1 MGDKRMLG
9 LSGSQP
15 TKTERHI
22 ASARF
27 PLLSFRLR
35 AQRSKCGVLS
45 GAFFFQLFLN
55 NALATPAEEKPV
67 QQYGE
72 DQPRRV
78 TRSSAMDIQGCRNK
92 NRPNGTCSIADH
104 GLSIGGAVLVAQDK
118 QTLPGKPWMTPAMVW
133 PLQPDGAFAQIRPF
147 NQPLFSVPR
156 NGS

>member
-1 MGDKRMLG
+1 MLDQRPTSHKQRIYSYPG
-9 LSGSQP
+9 SFHHLPLESGRPKGFHGGNCSG
-15 TKTERHI
+15 
-22 ASARF
+22 F
-27 PLLSFRLR
+27 FSFR
-35 AQRSKCGVLS
+35 S
-45 GAFFFQLFLN
+45 FFY
-55 NALATPAEEKPV
+55 APATPAEEKPV

-133 PLQPDGAFAQIRPF
+133 PLQPDGAFAQIRRF
-147 NQPLFSVPR
+147 NQPFFSVPR
-156 NGS
+156 NGSKNNYAH